1 MSISKILDVFDFCM
15 KSVQSI
21 RKIDAILKT
30 AKSDVYLE
38 DHACYYLDRI
48 EEELRQCNLI

>member
-1 MSISKILDVFDFCM
+1 MSITKILDVFDFCIR
-15 KSVQSI
+15 SIQSM
-21 RKIDAILKT
+21 RKIDAILKS

-48 EEELRQCNLI
+48 EEELKQCNLI